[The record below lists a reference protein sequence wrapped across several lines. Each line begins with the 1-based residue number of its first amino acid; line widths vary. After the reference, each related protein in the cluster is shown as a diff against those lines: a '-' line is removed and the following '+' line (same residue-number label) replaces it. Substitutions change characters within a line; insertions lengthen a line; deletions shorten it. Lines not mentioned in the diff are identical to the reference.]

1 MLMYMTQQKVLT
13 LQVMYSTIGSNKKRY
28 SVTAN
33 CVNPH
38 PSEIKF
44 GQLLLIFFV
53 KYFIILHKN

>member
-13 LQVMYSTIGSNKKRY
+13 LQVMYSNIGSNKKRY

-38 PSEIKF
+38 PSEIKYWATSF
-44 GQLLLIFFV
+44 DIFRE
-53 KYFIILHKN
+53 ILYNLT